1 MDAEYYTTIGM
12 DVSDRTTKVCV
23 MAKERG
29 TRRILEETTIPTT
42 KDGLRAYLSGKSSD
56 LPVVFETGA
65 HCRWMKHVVESLGMK
80 AIVANPSKL
89 RMVTESNT
97 KNDRNDA
104 RELARFA
111 LADVGLLHPVRLR
124 SERCQQMLRLMKAR
138 DLLVKVRTMHV
149 NELRGF
155 AKSMGFRL
163 PSCPANKAHRQGK
176 AGWPEDFES
185 LAWPLMDMLETIDLK
200 IRAYESQIKSLAESG
215 ELKDKIGRVREVYG
229 IGLLS
234 GAALVAS
241 IDADPGRFRKARDAG
256 AYFGLVPKQRQSGEM
271 DVQCHITR
279 AGSGFV
285 RRLMIEA
292 AQIAMRETARD
303 TDVKL
308 KGHRICARGGK
319 IAKKRALV
327 AMARCLVV
335 TAVALLKKPD
345 AEYVP
350 LSERARREFEA
361 MRSAEMV
368 A

>member
-1 MDAEYYTTIGM
+1 MDTEYYTTIGM

-23 MAKERG
+23 MAKQHG
-29 TRRILEETTIPTT
+29 ARRILEETTIPTT
-42 KDGLRAYLSGKSSD
+42 RVGLRAYLSGKSSD

-111 LADVGLLHPVRLR
+111 LADVELLHPVRLR
-124 SERCQQMLRLMKAR
+124 GERCQQVLRLMKAR
-138 DLLVKVRTMHV
+138 DMLVKVRTMCV

-163 PSCPANKAHRQGK
+163 PSCPASKVHTLDN
-176 AGWPEDFES
+176 AGWPDDFEAV
-185 LAWPLMDMLETIDLK
+185 AWPMMDVLETVDLK
-200 IRAYESQIKSLAESG
+200 IRAYESQIRSLAESR
-215 ELKDKIGRVREVYG
+215 ELKEKVDRVREVYG

-234 GAALVAS
+234 GVALVAS
-241 IDADPGRFRKARDAG
+241 IAAGPGRFRKARDAG

-271 DVQCHITR
+271 DAQCHITR
-279 AGSGFV
+279 AGSDFV

-292 AQIAMRETARD
+292 AQIAMRESARD

-308 KGHRICARGGK
+308 KGLRICARGGK

-327 AMARCLVV
+327 AVARCLVV

-345 AEYVP
+345 ADYVP

-361 MRSAEMV
+361 MRSEETA

>member
-1 MDAEYYTTIGM
+1 MNNEYYTTIGM

-29 TRRILEETTIPTT
+29 ARRILEETTIPTT
-42 KDGLRAYLSGKSSD
+42 VDGLRTYLSGKCAD
-56 LPVVFETGA
+56 WPVVFETGS
-65 HCRWMKHVVESLGMK
+65 HSRWMKREVESLGMK
-80 AIVANPSKL
+80 AIVANPSRL

-111 LADVGLLHPVRLR
+111 LADVELLHPVRLR
-124 SERCQQMLRLMKAR
+124 GERCQQVLRLMKAR
-138 DLLVKVRTMHV
+138 DMLVKVRTMHV

-163 PSCPANKAHRQGK
+163 PGCPANKVHALDK
-176 AGWPEDFES
+176 AGWPDDFES

-200 IRAYESQIKSLAESG
+200 IRAYESQIRSLAESV
-215 ELKDKIGRVREVYG
+215 ELRDKIDRVREVYG

-292 AQIAMRETARD
+292 AQIAMRESARD
-303 TDVKL
+303 TDIKL
-308 KGHRICARGGK
+308 KGLRICARGGK

-327 AMARCLVV
+327 AVARCLVV

-345 AEYVP
+345 ADYVP
-350 LSERARREFEA
+350 LSERARLEFEA
-361 MRSAEMV
+361 MRSAET
-368 A
+368 AA

>member
-1 MDAEYYTTIGM
+1 MDSEYYTTIGM

-29 TRRILEETTIPTT
+29 ARRILEETTIPTT
-42 KDGLRAYLSGKSSD
+42 KDGLRAYLSGKSAAW
-56 LPVVFETGA
+56 PVVFETGA
-65 HCRWMKHVVESLGMK
+65 HCRWMKRVVESLGMK

-111 LADVGLLHPVRLR
+111 LADVELLHPVRLR
-124 SERCQQMLRLMKAR
+124 GERCQQALRLMKAR
-138 DLLVKVRTMHV
+138 DMLVKVRTMHV

-163 PSCPANKAHRQGK
+163 PDCPANRVHVLDKS
-176 AGWPEDFES
+176 GWPADFES
-185 LAWPLMDMLETIDLK
+185 VAWPLMDVLETVDLK
-200 IRAYESQIKSLAESG
+200 IRAYEAQIRSLAESQ
-215 ELKDKIGRVREVYG
+215 ELKASVDRVREVYG

-234 GAALVAS
+234 GVALVAS
-241 IDADPGRFRKARDAG
+241 IDADPSRFQKARDAG
-256 AYFGLVPKQRQSGEM
+256 AYFGLVPKQRQSG
-271 DVQCHITR
+271 DLDAQCHITR
-279 AGSGFV
+279 AGSDFV

-292 AQIAMRETARD
+292 AQIAMRDPARD

-308 KGHRICARGGK
+308 KGLRICARGGR

-327 AMARCLVV
+327 AVARCLVV

-350 LSERARREFEA
+350 LSESARREFEA
-361 MRSAEMV
+361 MRSEETA

>member
-1 MDAEYYTTIGM
+1 MNNEYYTTIGM

-29 TRRILEETTIPTT
+29 ARRILEETTIPTT
-42 KDGLRAYLSGKSSD
+42 VDGLRTYLSGKCAD
-56 LPVVFETGA
+56 WPVVFETGS
-65 HCRWMKHVVESLGMK
+65 HSRWMKREVESLGMK
-80 AIVANPSKL
+80 AIVANPSRL

-111 LADVGLLHPVRLR
+111 LADVELLHPVRLR
-124 SERCQQMLRLMKAR
+124 GERCQQVLRLMKAR
-138 DLLVKVRTMHV
+138 DMLVKVRTMHV

-163 PSCPANKAHRQGK
+163 PSCPAGRMHALDKS
-176 AGWPEDFES
+176 GWPDDFEAV
-185 LAWPLMDMLETIDLK
+185 AWPMMDVLETVDLK
-200 IRAYESQIKSLAESG
+200 IRAYESQIRSLAESR
-215 ELKDKIGRVREVYG
+215 ELKEKVDRVREVYG

-234 GAALVAS
+234 GVALVAS

-271 DVQCHITR
+271 DAQCHITR
-279 AGSGFV
+279 AGSDFV

-292 AQIAMRETARD
+292 AQIAMRESARD

-308 KGHRICARGGK
+308 KGLRICARGGK

-327 AMARCLVV
+327 AVARCLVV

-345 AEYVP
+345 ADYVP
-350 LSERARREFEA
+350 LSERARLEFEA
-361 MRSAEMV
+361 MRSAET
-368 A
+368 AA

>member
-1 MDAEYYTTIGM
+1 MNGEYYTTIGM

-29 TRRILEETTIPTT
+29 ARSILEETMIPTT
-42 KDGLRAYLSGKSSD
+42 RDGLRAYLSGKRAD
-56 LPVVFETGA
+56 WPVVFETGT
-65 HCRWMKHVVESLGMK
+65 HCRWMKREVEALGMK
-80 AIVANPSKL
+80 AIIANPSKL

-111 LADVGLLHPVRLR
+111 LADVELLHPVRLR
-124 SERCQQMLRLMKAR
+124 SERCHQVLRLMKAR

-163 PSCPANKAHRQGK
+163 PGCPANRVHTLDK
-176 AGWPEDFES
+176 AGWPDDFES

-200 IRAYESQIKSLAESG
+200 IRAYESQIRSLAESG
-215 ELKDKIGRVREVYG
+215 ELRDKVDRVRKVYG

-241 IDADPGRFRKARDAG
+241 IDADPDRFRKARDAG

-279 AGSGFV
+279 AGSDFV
-285 RRLMIEA
+285 RRLLVEA
-292 AQIAMRETARD
+292 AQIAMRDSARD

-308 KGHRICARGGK
+308 KGLRICARGGK

-327 AMARCLVV
+327 AVARCLVV

-345 AEYVP
+345 ADYVP
-350 LSERARREFEA
+350 LSERARLEFEA
-361 MRSAEMV
+361 MRSAET
-368 A
+368 AA

>member
-1 MDAEYYTTIGM
+1 MDNAYCTTIGM

-42 KDGLRAYLSGKSSD
+42 RDGLRAYLSGKCTGW
-56 LPVVFETGA
+56 PVVFETGT
-65 HCRWMKHVVESLGMK
+65 HCRWMKREVESLG
-80 AIVANPSKL
+80 
-89 RMVTESNT
+89 
-97 KNDRNDA
+97 
-104 RELARFA
+104 
-111 LADVGLLHPVRLR
+111 
-124 SERCQQMLRLMKAR
+124 MKAR

>member
-1 MDAEYYTTIGM
+1 MDTEYYTTIGM

-29 TRRILEETTIPTT
+29 ARRIIEETTIPTT

-56 LPVVFETGA
+56 WPVVFETGT
-65 HCRWMKHVVESLGMK
+65 HCRWMKREVESLGMK
-80 AIVANPSKL
+80 AIVANPSRL

-124 SERCQQMLRLMKAR
+124 SESCQQMLRLMKAR
-138 DLLVKVRTMHV
+138 DMLVKVRTMCV

-163 PSCPANKAHRQGK
+163 PSCPANKVHALDK
-176 AGWPEDFES
+176 AEWPDDFES
-185 LAWPLMDMLETIDLK
+185 VAWPLMDMLETIDLK
-200 IRAYESQIKSLAESG
+200 IRAYESQIRSLAESG
-215 ELKDKIGRVREVYG
+215 ELKEKVDRVREVYG

-234 GAALVAS
+234 GVALVAS

-271 DVQCHITR
+271 DAQCHITR
-279 AGSGFV
+279 AGSDFV

-292 AQIAMRETARD
+292 AQIAMRESARD

-308 KGHRICARGGK
+308 RGLRICARGGK

-327 AMARCLVV
+327 AVARCLVV
-335 TAVALLKKPD
+335 TAVALLKNPD
-345 AEYVP
+345 ADYVP
-350 LSERARREFEA
+350 LSEQARREFQA
-361 MRSAEMV
+361 LRSEETA

>member
-1 MDAEYYTTIGM
+1 M
-12 DVSDRTTKVCV
+12 
-23 MAKERG
+23 
-29 TRRILEETTIPTT
+29 
-42 KDGLRAYLSGKSSD
+42 
-56 LPVVFETGA
+56 
-65 HCRWMKHVVESLGMK
+65 
-80 AIVANPSKL
+80 
-89 RMVTESNT
+89 
-97 KNDRNDA
+97 
-104 RELARFA
+104 
-111 LADVGLLHPVRLR
+111 
-124 SERCQQMLRLMKAR
+124 
-138 DLLVKVRTMHV
+138 LVKVRTMHV

-163 PSCPANKAHRQGK
+163 PSCPANRVHALDK
-176 AGWPEDFES
+176 AGWPDDFES

-200 IRAYESQIKSLAESG
+200 IRAYEAQIRSLAESG
-215 ELKDKIGRVREVYG
+215 ELKDKVGRVREVYG

-256 AYFGLVPKQRQSGEM
+256 AYFGLVPRQRQSGEM
-271 DVQCHITR
+271 DAQCHITR

-292 AQIAMRETARD
+292 AQIAMRESARD

-308 KGHRICARGGK
+308 KGRRICARGGR

-327 AMARCLVV
+327 AVARCLVV
-335 TAVALLKKPD
+335 TAVALLKNPD

-350 LSERARREFEA
+350 LSEPARREFEA
-361 MRSAEMV
+361 MRSDEAT

>member
-1 MDAEYYTTIGM
+1 MGKEYYTTIGM

-23 MAKERG
+23 MAKKRG
-29 TRRILEETTIPTT
+29 ARRILEEATIPTT
-42 KDGLRAYLSGKSSD
+42 RDGLRTYLSGKRVD
-56 LPVVFETGA
+56 WPVVFETGT
-65 HCRWMKHVVESLGMK
+65 HCRWMKREVESLGMK

-111 LADVGLLHPVRLR
+111 LADAELLHPVRLR
-124 SERCQQMLRLMKAR
+124 GERCQQMLRLMKAR

-163 PSCPANKAHRQGK
+163 PGCPASRVHALDK
-176 AGWPEDFES
+176 AGWPDDFES
-185 LAWPLMDMLETIDLK
+185 LAWPLMDVLETLELK
-200 IRAYESQIKSLAESG
+200 MRAYESQIRSLAESV
-215 ELKDKIGRVREVYG
+215 ELKGKIDRVREVYG

-256 AYFGLVPKQRQSGEM
+256 AYFGLVPKQRQSGDTEA
-271 DVQCHITR
+271 QCHITR
-279 AGSGFV
+279 AGSDFA

-292 AQIAMRETARD
+292 AQIAMRESARD

-308 KGHRICARGGK
+308 KGLRICARGGK

-327 AMARCLVV
+327 AVARCLVV

-350 LSERARREFEA
+350 LSERAGREFES
-361 MRSAEMV
+361 MRSGATM